1 LDRIATKKT
10 AISLLIAL
18 SAIVCPA
25 QTLHALR

>member
-1 LDRIATKKT
+1 MKT

-25 QTLHALR
+25 HLPTLR